1 MKDALIQLDKNIAFV
16 ESCIETSDD
25 EDAKTILEEILSSY
39 MALKKKIEE
48 ISESTNTRKE

>member
-48 ISESTNTRKE
+48 ISESTK